1 MLNDAFPS
9 LESTPLRFQPPL
21 TVQIPGST
29 ILVESGAVDPFNI
42 LTQMEPV
49 TSAIDAYKA
58 FDTRRP
64 GWIKVELTP
73 SDPAMP
79 AEPVGGK
86 VLSKDSAIS

>member
-1 MLNDAFPS
+1 
-9 LESTPLRFQPPL
+9 
-21 TVQIPGST
+21 
-29 ILVESGAVDPFNI
+29 
-42 LTQMEPV
+42 MEPV